1 MNLFETFT
9 KNKNK
14 DKSAY
19 PEIKPGSIIRVH
31 QKIAEAVAQVKSKK
45 QAKAK
50 VAEEAKERT
59 QVFEGVVISRKGKNN
74 RSTITVRKISG
85 GVGAEY
91 TLPFD
96 LPNIAKIEIVK
107 QTKVRR
113 AKLYYLRGRAGKAAR
128 FKELVSVLAA
138 PEEETAK
145 IENKNSAAENTKEK

>member
-1 MNLFETFT
+1 MNLLETFA

-14 DKSAY
+14 DKNAY

-59 QVFEGVVISRKGKNN
+59 QVFEGIVISKKGKNS

-85 GVGAEY
+85 GVGVEY
-91 TLPFD
+91 TLPLD
-96 LPNIAKIEIVK
+96 LPSIAKIELVK
-107 QTKVRR
+107 QTRVRR

-128 FKELVSVLAA
+128 FKDLASVLAV

-145 IENKNSAAENTKEK
+145 IEEKKSVAEK